1 MSTFLYYL
9 TPQTGHV
16 FPLVPTWQELI
27 RRGHR
32 VAVRCH
38 PQHVAL
44 LADLGIQAAPVA
56 ARITAREQ
64 DDWRARSPIGAL
76 RRSMR
81 TFLDR
86 AVLEVEDLRA
96 AVRTES
102 PDAVFVDA
110 ICWGAG
116 SFAETTGLPWAWVA
130 VFPVAIESADLPP
143 RGLGL
148 APGSGPLHVVRDA
161 AVRLAGAA
169 FWRPTLAELNHL
181 RASLGT
187 PPVRD
192 MTELWTR
199 RAPLTAIYMAEPLEY
214 PRSDWPDTVRLVGPG
229 VWSPPAAVPPWLDEL
244 GRRGEPLILVSC
256 STERQRDDA
265 LARTA
270 LEALAEL
277 DLSVVVTTGASTSMD
292 GPLPANARVEQFV
305 PHGPLMERAAC
316 VVCPG
321 GMGTVHAALAAGVPV
336 VTVPFG
342 RDQPEVARRVETAGV
357 GVRLPAARLSP
368 ARLRA
373 AVLHAMTLRERAAEV
388 GKALQAAGG
397 EEVAADTAEGL
408 LKTTKPTT

>member
-9 TPQTGHV
+9 TPQTGHL

-32 VAVRCH
+32 VAVRCQ
-38 PQHVAL
+38 PEHVEM
-44 LADLGIQAAPVA
+44 LAGLGVHAAPISP
-56 ARITAREQ
+56 RIVAREQ
-64 DDWRARSPIGAL
+64 DDWRARSPLGAM

-86 AVLEVEDLRA
+86 AVLEVDDLRA
-96 AVRTES
+96 AIAAES
-102 PDAVFVDA
+102 PDAVVVDA

-116 SFAETTGLPWAWVA
+116 SLAETTGLPWAWAA

-148 APGSGPLHVVRDA
+148 TAGSGPFYALRDA
-161 AVRLAGAA
+161 AVRAA
-169 FWRPTLAELNHL
+169 TAVFWRPTLAELNTL
-181 RASLGT
+181 RVSLGAA
-187 PPVRD
+187 PVRS

-199 RAPLTAIYMAEPLEY
+199 RAPMTAIYMAEPLEY
-214 PRSDWPDTVRLVGPG
+214 PRTDWPPTVRLVGPG
-229 VWSPPAAVPPWLDEL
+229 VWSPPSATPAWLDQLDRL
-244 GRRGEPLILVSC
+244 GRPLILVSC

-265 LARTA
+265 LARIA
-270 LEALAEL
+270 LRALASL
-277 DLSVVVTTGASTSMD
+277 DVSVVVTTGAAEPD
-292 GPLPANARVEQFV
+292 LGPIPDNARVERFV
-305 PHGPLMERAAC
+305 PHGPLIQRAAC

-342 RDQPEVARRVETAGV
+342 RDQPEVARRVESAGV
-357 GVRLPAARLSP
+357 GVRLPASRLGP

-373 AVLHAMTLRERAAEV
+373 AVSHAMTLRGRAAEV
-388 GKALQAAGG
+388 GRALQAAGG
-397 EEVAADTAEGL
+397 PAVAADATEHLVTAVHPA
-408 LKTTKPTT
+408 T

>member
-16 FPLVPTWQELI
+16 FPLVPTWQELM

-32 VAVRCH
+32 VAVRCP
-38 PQHVAL
+38 PQHVEL
-44 LADLGIQAAPVA
+44 LTDLGVRAAPIA
-56 ARITAREQ
+56 PAIIAREQ

-96 AVRTES
+96 AIAQDS
-102 PDAVFVDA
+102 PDAVIVDA

-116 SFAETTGLPWAWVA
+116 SLAETTGLPWAWAA

-148 APGSGPLHVVRDA
+148 TPGTGPFYALRDA
-161 AVRLAGAA
+161 AVRTAA
-169 FWRPTLAELNHL
+169 TVFWRPTLAELNEL
-181 RASLGT
+181 RTSLGT
-187 PPVRD
+187 SPVRS

-199 RAPLTAIYMAEPLEY
+199 RAALTAIYMAEPLEY
-214 PRSDWPDTVRLVGPG
+214 PRTDWPETVRLVGPG
-229 VWSPPAAVPPWLDEL
+229 VWSPPSATPPWLERLDRL
-244 GRRGEPLILVSC
+244 GKPLILVSC

-265 LARTA
+265 LAGVA
-270 LEALAEL
+270 LRALSSL
-277 DLSVVVTTGASTSMD
+277 DVSVVVTTGAA
-292 GPLPANARVEQFV
+292 GPVAGPVPDNARVEQFV
-305 PHGPLMERAAC
+305 PHGLLIERAAC

-342 RDQPEVARRVETAGV
+342 RDQPEVARRVEMAGV
-357 GVRLPAARLSP
+357 GVRLPASRLDP

-373 AVLHAMTLRERAAEV
+373 AVIKAMTLRENAAAV
-388 GKALQAAGG
+388 GKAIRAAGG
-397 EEVAADTAEGL
+397 PAVAADVTEHLTDVPVG
-408 LKTTKPTT
+408 